1 MLNRKNPPS
10 LGELTDISFVTPELV
25 KCTPSLPLYW
35 MKKVP
40 NATSRIDFY
49 FDAGTTVGSNVISA
63 LTSGLLFS
71 GTKDKTSTQIH
82 NELDSLGAYF
92 DVGLGFETAIVTF
105 YALNEQLPAV
115 VKLFV
120 DLMENATFPSTE
132 VEELI
137 NDRKQKLQ
145 INLEKVSFLAQ
156 RKFQGLIFDRTNYN
170 RTINLEDYNS
180 ISREDIISYFEEN
193 YKKGLKKVFLV
204 GDFKEEVVSTI
215 ANSISIC
222 ALDKQEKAS
231 LNFQNKAETV
241 HLEKADAV
249 QTAIRIG
256 KTLFNK
262 THPDYFGFMILNTIL
277 GDFFGSRLM
286 KNIREDKG
294 YTYGIG
300 SYLSE
305 IKDSGYFV
313 IGTEVGKEVIED
325 TLAEIRK
332 EIEQLQQ
339 ELVSEEE
346 LNLVRNYMLGQT
358 LKSADG
364 PYAMMELFL
373 SVENQNLDLDFF
385 NNFIHKIKSI
395 QAEEL
400 RELAQKY
407 LDWDSFSI
415 VSAG

>member
-120 DLMENATFPSTE
+120 EMMENATFPSTE

-156 RKFQGLIFDRTNYN
+156 RKFQGLIFDGTHYN

-180 ISREDIISYFEEN
+180 VSREEIVSYFEKN

-204 GDFKEEVVSTI
+204 GDFKEEVVSSI
-215 ANSISIC
+215 ANSISSW
-222 ALDKQEKAS
+222 AVEKQETTP

-241 HLEKADAV
+241 HVEKANAV
-249 QTAIRIG
+249 QTAIRVG

-313 IGTEVGKEVIED
+313 IGTEVGTEVKEA
-325 TLAEIRK
+325 TLTEIRK
-332 EIEQLQQ
+332 EIEKLQQ

-346 LNLVRNYMLGQT
+346 LNLVRNYLLGQT

-364 PYAMMELFL
+364 PYALMELFL
-373 SVENQNLDLDFF
+373 SVENQDLDLDFF
-385 NNFIHKIKSI
+385 NDFIHKIKSI

-400 RELAQKY
+400 RELARKH

>member
-82 NELDSLGAYF
+82 NKLDSLGAYF

-120 DLMENATFPSTE
+120 EMMENATFPSIE

-156 RKFQGLIFDRTNYN
+156 RKFQGLIFEGTNYN

-180 ISREDIISYFEEN
+180 VSREEVVSYFEKN

-204 GDFKEEVVSTI
+204 GDFKAEVVSAI
-215 ANSISIC
+215 ANSVSSW
-222 ALDKQEKAS
+222 AVEKQEKAT

-241 HLEKADAV
+241 HVAKGNAV
-249 QTAIRIG
+249 QTAIRVG

-313 IGTEVGKEVIED
+313 IGTEVGKEVKEA
-325 TLAEIRK
+325 TLTEIRK

-346 LNLVRNYMLGQT
+346 LNLVRNYLLGQT

-364 PYAMMELFL
+364 PYALMELFL
-373 SVENQNLDLDFF
+373 SVENQDLDLDFF
-385 NNFIHKIKSI
+385 NDFIHKIKSI

-400 RELAQKY
+400 RELAKKY

>member
-120 DLMENATFPSTE
+120 EMMENATFPSTE

-156 RKFQGLIFDRTNYN
+156 RKFQALIFDGTNYN
-170 RTINLEDYNS
+170 RTINLEDFNS
-180 ISREDIISYFEEN
+180 VSREEIVSYFEKN

-204 GDFKEEVVSTI
+204 GDFKEEVVSAI
-215 ANSISIC
+215 ANSISSW
-222 ALDKQEKAS
+222 AVEKQEKAT
-231 LNFQNKAETV
+231 LNFQNKAESV
-241 HLEKADAV
+241 HVEKANAV
-249 QTAIRIG
+249 QTAIRVG

-313 IGTEVGKEVIED
+313 IGTEVGKEVKEA
-325 TLAEIRK
+325 TLTEIRK

-346 LNLVRNYMLGQT
+346 LNLVRNYLLGQT

-364 PYAMMELFL
+364 PYALMELYL
-373 SVENQNLDLDFF
+373 SVENQDLDLDFF
-385 NNFIHKIKSI
+385 NDFIHKIKSI

-407 LDWDSFSI
+407 LAWDSFSI

>member
-120 DLMENATFPSTE
+120 EMMENATFPSTE

-156 RKFQGLIFDRTNYN
+156 RKFQGLIFDGTHYN

-180 ISREDIISYFEEN
+180 VSREEIVSYFENN

-204 GDFKEEVVSTI
+204 GDLKEEEVSSI
-215 ANSISIC
+215 ANSISSW
-222 ALDKQEKAS
+222 AVEKQEKS
-231 LNFQNKAETV
+231 KLNFQNKVETFHV
-241 HLEKADAV
+241 EKANAV

-256 KTLFNK
+256 KTLFDK
-262 THPDYFGFMILNTIL
+262 THPDYFGFIILNTIL

-313 IGTEVGKEVIED
+313 IGTEVGKEVKEA
-325 TLAEIRK
+325 TLTEIRK
-332 EIEQLQQ
+332 EIEKLQQ

-346 LNLVRNYMLGQT
+346 LNLVRNYLLGQT

-364 PYAMMELFL
+364 PYALMELFL
-373 SVENQNLDLDFF
+373 SVENQDLDLDFF
-385 NNFIHKIKSI
+385 NDFIHKIKSI

-400 RELAQKY
+400 RELAKKY

>member
-25 KCTPSLPLYW
+25 KCTPDLPLYW

-49 FDAGTTVGSNVISA
+49 FNAGTTKGSNVISA
-63 LTSGLLFS
+63 ITSGLLFS

-82 NELDSLGAYF
+82 NELDNLGAYF
-92 DVGLGFETAIVTF
+92 DVGLGFESAIVTF
-105 YALNEQLPAV
+105 YALKEQLPAV

-120 DLMENATFPSTE
+120 EIMENANFPEHE

-156 RKFQGLIFDRTNYN
+156 RKFQSLIFEGTNFSRTV
-170 RTINLEDYNS
+170 NLEDYNS
-180 ISREDIISYFEEN
+180 VTREEIVQFFNTN

-204 GDFKEEVVSTI
+204 GDFEEEIVSTI
-215 ANSISIC
+215 ANSISSW
-222 ALDKQEKAS
+222 AVEKQDKTDIH
-231 LNFQNKAETV
+231 FQNKAETV
-241 HLEKADAV
+241 HVEKANAV
-249 QTAIRIG
+249 QSAIRIG
-256 KTLFNK
+256 KILFNK

-305 IKDSGYFV
+305 IKDTGYFV
-313 IGTEVGKEVIED
+313 IGTEVGKEVKD
-325 TLAEIRK
+325 ATLTEIRK
-332 EIEQLQQ
+332 EIEKLQQ

-346 LNLVRNYMLGQT
+346 LNLVRNYLLGQT

-364 PYAMMELFL
+364 SYALMELFL
-373 SVENQNLDLDFF
+373 SVENQNLDLDFY
-385 NNFIHKIKSI
+385 NDFIHKIKSI

-400 RELAQKY
+400 RELARKY
-407 LDWDSFSI
+407 LDWNSFSI

>member
-63 LTSGLLFS
+63 LASGLLFS

-120 DLMENATFPSTE
+120 EMMDNATFPSTE
-132 VEELI
+132 VKELI

-156 RKFQGLIFDRTNYN
+156 RKFQALIFDGTNYN

-180 ISREDIISYFEEN
+180 VSQEEIVSYFEKN

-204 GDFKEEVVSTI
+204 GDFKEEVVSVI
-215 ANSISIC
+215 ANSISSW
-222 ALDKQEKAS
+222 AVEKQEKAT
-231 LNFQNKAETV
+231 LNFQNKAATV
-241 HLEKADAV
+241 HVEKANAV
-249 QTAIRIG
+249 QTAIRVG

-313 IGTEVGKEVIED
+313 IGTEVGKEVKEA
-325 TLAEIRK
+325 TLTEIRK
-332 EIEQLQQ
+332 EIEKLQQ
-339 ELVSEEE
+339 DLVSEKE
-346 LNLVRNYMLGQT
+346 LNLVRNYLLGQT

-364 PYAMMELFL
+364 PYALMELFL
-373 SVENQNLDLDFF
+373 SVENQNLDLNFF
-385 NNFIHKIKSI
+385 NDFIHKIKSI

-400 RELAQKY
+400 RELARKY
-407 LDWDSFSI
+407 LDWNSFSI

>member
-63 LTSGLLFS
+63 LASGLLFS

-115 VKLFV
+115 VKLLV
-120 DLMENATFPSTE
+120 EMMENATFPSTE

-156 RKFQGLIFDRTNYN
+156 RKFQGLIFDGTHYN

-180 ISREDIISYFEEN
+180 VSREEIVSYFEKN

-204 GDFKEEVVSTI
+204 GDFKEEVVSAI
-215 ANSISIC
+215 ANSISSW
-222 ALDKQEKAS
+222 AVEKQEKAT

-241 HLEKADAV
+241 HVEKANAV
-249 QTAIRIG
+249 QTAIRVG

-313 IGTEVGKEVIED
+313 IGTEVGKEVKEA
-325 TLAEIRK
+325 TLTEIRK
-332 EIEQLQQ
+332 EIEKLQQ

-346 LNLVRNYMLGQT
+346 LNLVRNYLLGQT

-364 PYAMMELFL
+364 PYALMELFL
-373 SVENQNLDLDFF
+373 SVENQDLDLDFF
-385 NNFIHKIKSI
+385 NGFIHKIKSI

-400 RELAQKY
+400 RELAKKY

>member
-71 GTKDKTSTQIH
+71 GTKNKTSTQIH

-120 DLMENATFPSTE
+120 DMMENATFPSTE

-156 RKFQGLIFDRTNYN
+156 RKFQGLIFDGTNYN

-180 ISREDIISYFEEN
+180 VSREEIVSYFEKN

-204 GDFKEEVVSTI
+204 GDFREEVVSAI
-215 ANSISIC
+215 ANSISSW
-222 ALDKQEKAS
+222 AVEKQEKAS
-231 LNFQNKAETV
+231 LNFQNKAATV
-241 HLEKADAV
+241 HVEKANAV
-249 QTAIRIG
+249 QTAIRVG

-313 IGTEVGKEVIED
+313 IGTEVGKEVKEA
-325 TLAEIRK
+325 TLTEIRK
-332 EIEQLQQ
+332 EIEKLQQ

-346 LNLVRNYMLGQT
+346 LNLVRNYLLGQT

-364 PYAMMELFL
+364 PYALMELFL
-373 SVENQNLDLDFF
+373 SVENQDLDLDFF
-385 NNFIHKIKSI
+385 NDFIHKIKSI

-400 RELAQKY
+400 RELAKKY

>member
-120 DLMENATFPSTE
+120 EMMENANFPLTE

-156 RKFQGLIFDRTNYN
+156 RKFQGLIFDGTHYN

-180 ISREDIISYFEEN
+180 VSREEIVSYFEKN

-204 GDFKEEVVSTI
+204 GDFKEEVVSAI
-215 ANSISIC
+215 SNSISSW
-222 ALDKQEKAS
+222 AVEKQEKAM

-241 HLEKADAV
+241 HVEKANAV
-249 QTAIRIG
+249 QTAIRVG

-313 IGTEVGKEVIED
+313 IGTEVGKEVKEA
-325 TLAEIRK
+325 TLTEIRK
-332 EIEQLQQ
+332 EIEKLQQ

-346 LNLVRNYMLGQT
+346 LNLVRNYLLGQT

-364 PYAMMELFL
+364 PYALMELFL
-373 SVENQNLDLDFF
+373 SVENQELDLDFF
-385 NNFIHKIKSI
+385 NDFIHKIKSI

-400 RELAQKY
+400 KELAQKY

>member
-49 FDAGTTVGSNVISA
+49 FDAGTTVGSNVISV

-120 DLMENATFPSTE
+120 EMMDNATFPSTE

-156 RKFQGLIFDRTNYN
+156 RKFQALIFDGTNYN

-180 ISREDIISYFEEN
+180 VSQEEIVSYFEKN

-204 GDFKEEVVSTI
+204 GDFKEEVVSVI
-215 ANSISIC
+215 ANSISSW
-222 ALDKQEKAS
+222 AVEKQEKAT
-231 LNFQNKAETV
+231 LNFQNKAATV
-241 HLEKADAV
+241 HVEKANAV
-249 QTAIRIG
+249 QTAIRVG

-313 IGTEVGKEVIED
+313 IGTEVGKEVKEA
-325 TLAEIRK
+325 TLTEIRK
-332 EIEQLQQ
+332 EIEKLQQ

-346 LNLVRNYMLGQT
+346 LNLVRNYLLGQT

-364 PYAMMELFL
+364 PYALMELFL
-373 SVENQNLDLDFF
+373 SVENQNLDLNFF
-385 NNFIHKIKSI
+385 NDFIHKIKSI

-400 RELAQKY
+400 RELARKY
-407 LDWDSFSI
+407 LDWNSFSI

>member
-120 DLMENATFPSTE
+120 EMMENATFPSTE

-156 RKFQGLIFDRTNYN
+156 RKFQGLIFDGTHYN

-180 ISREDIISYFEEN
+180 VSREEIVSYFEKN

-204 GDFKEEVVSTI
+204 GDFKEEVVSSI
-215 ANSISIC
+215 ANSISSW
-222 ALDKQEKAS
+222 AVEKQETTP

-241 HLEKADAV
+241 HVEKANAV
-249 QTAIRIG
+249 QTAIRVG

-313 IGTEVGKEVIED
+313 IGTEVGTEVKEA
-325 TLAEIRK
+325 TLTEIRK

-346 LNLVRNYMLGQT
+346 LNLVRNYLLGQT

-364 PYAMMELFL
+364 PYALMELFL
-373 SVENQNLDLDFF
+373 SVENQDLDLDFF
-385 NNFIHKIKSI
+385 NDFIHKIKSI

-400 RELAQKY
+400 RDLAQKH
-407 LDWDSFSI
+407 LDWESFSI

>member
-1 MLNRKNPPS
+1 MLNRKNPPL

-25 KCTPSLPLYW
+25 QCTPSLPLYW

-49 FDAGTTVGSNVISA
+49 FNAGTTKGSNVISA
-63 LTSGLLFS
+63 ITSGLLFS

-92 DVGLGFETAIVTF
+92 DIGIGFESAVVTF

-120 DLMENATFPSTE
+120 EVMENATFPTHE

-156 RKFQGLIFDRTNYN
+156 RKFQSLIFDGTNFN
-170 RTINLEDYNS
+170 RIVNLADYDHVS
-180 ISREDIISYFEEN
+180 QKEIVKYFETN
-193 YKKGLKKVFLV
+193 YKKGLKKVFIV
-204 GDFKEEVVSTI
+204 GDFKEEVVAAI
-215 ANSISIC
+215 ANSVSSW
-222 ALDKQEKAS
+222 AVEK
-231 LNFQNKAETV
+231 LEKTENHFQNKAETV
-241 HLEKADAV
+241 HIEKANAV

-256 KTLFNK
+256 KVLFNK

-305 IKDSGYFV
+305 IKDTGYFV
-313 IGTEVGKEVIED
+313 IGTEVGKEVKD
-325 TLAEIRK
+325 ATLIEIRK
-332 EIEQLQQ
+332 EIEKLQQ

-346 LNLVRNYMLGQT
+346 LNLVRNYILGQT

-364 PYAMMELFL
+364 PYALMELFL
-373 SVENQNLDLDFF
+373 SVENQDLTLDFF
-385 NNFIHKIKSI
+385 NDFIHKIKSI

-400 RELAQKY
+400 RELARKY
-407 LDWDSFSI
+407 LDWNSFSI

>member
-10 LGELTDISFVTPELV
+10 LGKLNDISFVTPEV
-25 KCTPSLPLYW
+25 IHCTPTLPLYW

-49 FDAGTTVGSNVISA
+49 FDAGTTRGSNVISA
-63 LTSGLLFS
+63 VTSGLIFS
-71 GTKDKTSTQIH
+71 GTKNKTSSQIH

-92 DVGLGFETAIVTF
+92 DVGIGFETAIITF
-105 YALNEQLPAV
+105 YALNDQLPKV

-120 DLMENATFPSTE
+120 EMMDNVIFPE
-132 VEELI
+132 HELEELI

-145 INLEKVSFLAQ
+145 INLEKVSFIAQ
-156 RKFQGLIFDRTNYN
+156 RNFQSLIFDGTNYN
-170 RTINLEDYNS
+170 RRIELADYGKV
-180 ISREDIISYFEEN
+180 RRDEVQSYFEDN

-204 GDFKEEVVSTI
+204 GDFQEEVVAEI
-215 ANSISIC
+215 ASSVS
-222 ALDKQEKAS
+222 AWAMVQKEKVT
-231 LNFQNKAETV
+231 NQFQNKMETL
-241 HLEKADAV
+241 HTEKPQAV

-262 THPDYFGFMILNTIL
+262 THPDYFGFVIMNTIL

-305 IKDSGYFV
+305 IKENGYFV
-313 IGTEVGKEVIED
+313 IGTEVGKEVKDE
-325 TLAEIRK
+325 TLFEIRK
-332 EIEQLQQ
+332 EIEKLQN
-339 ELVSEEE
+339 ELVSAEE
-346 LNLVRNYMLGQT
+346 LNLVRNYLLGQT

-364 PYAMMELFL
+364 AYALMDLFL
-373 SVENQNLDLDFF
+373 SVENQDLTLDFY
-385 NNFIHKIKSI
+385 NDFIHKLKSI
-395 QAEEL
+395 QAEEI
-400 RELAQKY
+400 RDLARKY
-407 LDWDSFSI
+407 LDWNSFSI

>member
-49 FDAGTTVGSNVISA
+49 FEAGTTVGSNVISA

-120 DLMENATFPSTE
+120 EMMENASFPLTE

-156 RKFQGLIFDRTNYN
+156 RKFQALIFDGTQYN

-180 ISREDIISYFEEN
+180 VSREEIVRYFEKN

-204 GDFKEEVVSTI
+204 SDFKEEVVSAI
-215 ANSISIC
+215 ANSISSW
-222 ALDKQEKAS
+222 AVEKQEKAI
-231 LNFQNKAETV
+231 LNFQNNAETV
-241 HLEKADAV
+241 HVEKANAV
-249 QTAIRIG
+249 QTAIRVG

-313 IGTEVGKEVIED
+313 IGTEVGTEVKEA
-325 TLAEIRK
+325 TLTEIRK

-346 LNLVRNYMLGQT
+346 LNLVRNYLLGQT

-364 PYAMMELFL
+364 PYALMELFL
-373 SVENQNLDLDFF
+373 SVENQDLDLDFF
-385 NNFIHKIKSI
+385 NDFIHKIKSI

-400 RELAQKY
+400 RELARKH

>member
-25 KCTPSLPLYW
+25 KCTPTLPLYW

-49 FDAGTTVGSNVISA
+49 FEAGTSVGSNVISV

-115 VKLFV
+115 VKIFFE
-120 DLMENATFPSTE
+120 MIENATFPSTE

-156 RKFQGLIFDRTNYN
+156 RKFQSLIFDGTNYN

-180 ISREDIISYFEEN
+180 VSREEIVSYFENN

-204 GDFKEEVVSTI
+204 GDLKEEEVSSI
-215 ANSISIC
+215 ANSISSW
-222 ALDKQEKAS
+222 AVEKQEKS
-231 LNFQNKAETV
+231 KLNFQNKVETFHV
-241 HLEKADAV
+241 EKANAV

-256 KTLFNK
+256 KTLFDK
-262 THPDYFGFMILNTIL
+262 THPDYFGFIILNTIL

-313 IGTEVGKEVIED
+313 IGTEVGKEVKEA
-325 TLAEIRK
+325 TLTEIRK
-332 EIEQLQQ
+332 EIEKLQQ

-346 LNLVRNYMLGQT
+346 LNLVRNYLLGQT

-364 PYAMMELFL
+364 PYALMELFL

-385 NNFIHKIKSI
+385 NDFIHKIKSI

-400 RELAQKY
+400 RELARKH
-407 LDWDSFSI
+407 LDWNSFSI

>member
-1 MLNRKNPPS
+1 
-10 LGELTDISFVTPELV
+10 
-25 KCTPSLPLYW
+25 
-35 MKKVP
+35 
-40 NATSRIDFY
+40 
-49 FDAGTTVGSNVISA
+49 
-63 LTSGLLFS
+63 
-71 GTKDKTSTQIH
+71 
-82 NELDSLGAYF
+82 LDSLGAYF

-105 YALNEQLPAV
+105 YALNEQLPEV

-120 DLMENATFPSTE
+120 EMMENATFPQNE

-156 RKFQGLIFDRTNYN
+156 RKFQSLIFDGTNYN
-170 RTINLEDYNS
+170 RTINFEDYNS
-180 ISREDIISYFEEN
+180 VSREEIVRYFENN

-204 GDFKEEVVSTI
+204 GDLKEEEVTSI
-215 ANSISIC
+215 ANSISSW
-222 ALDKQEKAS
+222 AVEREEKTK
-231 LNFQNKAETV
+231 LTFQNKTETV
-241 HLEKADAV
+241 HVEKTDTV

-256 KTLFNK
+256 KILFNK

-305 IKDSGYFV
+305 INDSGYLV
-313 IGTEVGKEVIED
+313 IGTEVGTEVKDATIIE
-325 TLAEIRK
+325 IQK
-332 EIEQLQQ
+332 EIEKLQN

-346 LNLVRNYMLGQT
+346 LNLVRNYLLGQT

-364 PYAMMELFL
+364 PYALMELFL
-373 SVENQNLDLDFF
+373 SVENQQLTLEFYNG
-385 NNFIHKIKSI
+385 FIHKLKSI

-400 RELAQKY
+400 RELARKH
-407 LDWDSFSI
+407 LDWNSFSI

>member
-71 GTKDKTSTQIH
+71 GTKNKTSTQIH

-120 DLMENATFPSTE
+120 EMMENATFPSTE

-156 RKFQGLIFDRTNYN
+156 RKFQGLIFDGTHYN

-180 ISREDIISYFEEN
+180 VSREEIVSYFEKN

-204 GDFKEEVVSTI
+204 GDFKEEVVSSI
-215 ANSISIC
+215 ANSISSW
-222 ALDKQEKAS
+222 AVEKQETTP

-241 HLEKADAV
+241 HVEKANAV
-249 QTAIRIG
+249 QTAIRVG

-313 IGTEVGKEVIED
+313 IGTEVGTEVKEA
-325 TLAEIRK
+325 TLTEIRK
-332 EIEQLQQ
+332 EIEKLQQ

-346 LNLVRNYMLGQT
+346 LNLVRNYLLGQT

-364 PYAMMELFL
+364 PYALMELFL
-373 SVENQNLDLDFF
+373 SVENQDLDLDFF
-385 NNFIHKIKSI
+385 NDFIHKIKSI

-400 RELAQKY
+400 RELARKH

>member
-1 MLNRKNPPS
+1 MLNRKSPPS
-10 LGELTDISFVTPELV
+10 LGELTDITFVTPELV

-120 DLMENATFPSTE
+120 EMMDNATFPSTE

-156 RKFQGLIFDRTNYN
+156 RKFQALIFDGTNYN

-180 ISREDIISYFEEN
+180 VSQEEIVSYFEKN

-204 GDFKEEVVSTI
+204 GDFKEEVVSVI
-215 ANSISIC
+215 ANSISSW
-222 ALDKQEKAS
+222 AVEKQEKAT
-231 LNFQNKAETV
+231 LNFQNKAATV
-241 HLEKADAV
+241 HVEKANAV
-249 QTAIRIG
+249 QTAIRVG

-313 IGTEVGKEVIED
+313 IGTEVGKEVKEA
-325 TLAEIRK
+325 TLTEIRK
-332 EIEQLQQ
+332 EIEKLQQ

-346 LNLVRNYMLGQT
+346 LNLVRNYLLGQT

-364 PYAMMELFL
+364 PYALMELFL
-373 SVENQNLDLDFF
+373 SVENQNLDLNFF
-385 NNFIHKIKSI
+385 NDFIHKIKSI

-400 RELAQKY
+400 RELARKY
-407 LDWDSFSI
+407 LDWNSFSI

>member
-120 DLMENATFPSTE
+120 EMMENATFPSTE

-156 RKFQGLIFDRTNYN
+156 RKFQGLIFDGTHYN

-180 ISREDIISYFEEN
+180 VSREEIVSYFEKN

-204 GDFKEEVVSTI
+204 GDFKEEVVSSI
-215 ANSISIC
+215 ANSISSW
-222 ALDKQEKAS
+222 AVEKQETTP

-241 HLEKADAV
+241 HVEKANAV
-249 QTAIRIG
+249 QTAIRVG

-313 IGTEVGKEVIED
+313 IGTEVGTEVKEA
-325 TLAEIRK
+325 TLTEIRK
-332 EIEQLQQ
+332 EIEKLQQ

-346 LNLVRNYMLGQT
+346 LNLVRNYLLGQT

-364 PYAMMELFL
+364 PYALMELFL
-373 SVENQNLDLDFF
+373 SVENQDLDLDFF
-385 NNFIHKIKSI
+385 NDFIHKIKSI

-400 RELAQKY
+400 RDLAQKH
-407 LDWDSFSI
+407 LDWESFSI

>member
-1 MLNRKNPPS
+1 MLNRKTPPS
-10 LGELTDISFVTPELV
+10 LGELNDISFVTPEV
-25 KCTPSLPLYW
+25 IQCSPTLPLYW

-49 FDAGTTVGSNVISA
+49 FDAGTTIGSNVISA
-63 LTSGLLFS
+63 ITSGLLFS

-105 YALNEQLPAV
+105 YALNEQLPEV

-120 DLMENATFPSTE
+120 EMMENAIFPQNE

-156 RKFQGLIFDRTNYN
+156 RKFQSLIFDGTNYN

-180 ISREDIISYFEEN
+180 VTREDLLSYFENN

-204 GDFKEEVVSTI
+204 GDFRQEQVTNI
-215 ANSISIC
+215 ANSISSWGVE
-222 ALDKQEKAS
+222 KQEKTK

-241 HLEKADAV
+241 HVEKTDAV

-256 KTLFNK
+256 KILFNK

-305 IKDSGYFV
+305 MKDSGYFV
-313 IGTEVGKEVIED
+313 IGTEVGKEVKD
-325 TLAEIRK
+325 ATLTEIQK
-332 EIEQLQQ
+332 EIEKLQN

-346 LNLVRNYMLGQT
+346 LNLVRNYLLGQT

-364 PYAMMELFL
+364 PYALMELFL

-385 NNFIHKIKSI
+385 NDFIHKIKSI

-400 RELAQKY
+400 RDLARKY
-407 LDWDSFSI
+407 LDWNSFSI

>member
-120 DLMENATFPSTE
+120 EMMENATFPSTE

-156 RKFQGLIFDRTNYN
+156 RKFQGLIFDGTHYN

-180 ISREDIISYFEEN
+180 VSREEIVSYFEKN

-204 GDFKEEVVSTI
+204 GDFKEDVVSAI
-215 ANSISIC
+215 ANSISSW
-222 ALDKQEKAS
+222 AVEKQEKAT

-241 HLEKADAV
+241 HIEKSNAV
-249 QTAIRIG
+249 QTAIRVG

-313 IGTEVGKEVIED
+313 IGTEVGKEVKEA
-325 TLAEIRK
+325 TLTEIRK
-332 EIEQLQQ
+332 EIEKLQQ

-346 LNLVRNYMLGQT
+346 LNLVRNYLLGQT

-364 PYAMMELFL
+364 PYALMELFL
-373 SVENQNLDLDFF
+373 SVENQDLDLDFF
-385 NNFIHKIKSI
+385 NDFIHKIKSI

-400 RELAQKY
+400 RELAKKY

>member
-35 MKKVP
+35 MRKVP

-92 DVGLGFETAIVTF
+92 DVGLGYETAIVTF
-105 YALNEQLPAV
+105 YALNEQLPTV
-115 VKLFV
+115 VQLIV
-120 DLMENATFPSTE
+120 EMMENATFPSTE

-156 RKFQGLIFDRTNYN
+156 RRFQGLIFDGTHYN

-180 ISREDIISYFEEN
+180 VSREEIVSYFEKN

-204 GDFKEEVVSTI
+204 GDFKEEVVSAI
-215 ANSISIC
+215 ANSISSW
-222 ALDKQEKAS
+222 AVEKQEKAT
-231 LNFQNKAETV
+231 LNFQNKVATV
-241 HLEKADAV
+241 HVEKANAV
-249 QTAIRIG
+249 QTAIRVG

-313 IGTEVGKEVIED
+313 IGTEVGKELKEA
-325 TLAEIRK
+325 TLTEIRK
-332 EIEQLQQ
+332 EIEKLQQ

-346 LNLVRNYMLGQT
+346 LNLVRNYLLGQT
-358 LKSADG
+358 LKNADG
-364 PYAMMELFL
+364 PYALMELFL
-373 SVENQNLDLDFF
+373 SVENQDLDLDFF
-385 NNFIHKIKSI
+385 NDFIHKIKSI

-400 RELAQKY
+400 RELAKKY

>member
-1 MLNRKNPPS
+1 MLNRKTPPS
-10 LGELTDISFVTPELV
+10 LGELNDISFVTPEV
-25 KCTPSLPLYW
+25 IQCTPTLPLYW

-49 FDAGTTVGSNVISA
+49 FDAGTTIGSNVISA
-63 LTSGLLFS
+63 ITSGLLFS

-105 YALNEQLPAV
+105 YALNEQLPEV

-120 DLMENATFPSTE
+120 EMMENAIFPQNE
-132 VEELI
+132 VDELI

-156 RKFQGLIFDRTNYN
+156 RKFQTLIFDGTNFN

-180 ISREDIISYFEEN
+180 VTREDLLSYFENN
-193 YKKGLKKVFLV
+193 YKKGLKKVFLI
-204 GDFKEEVVSTI
+204 GDFKQEEVTNI
-215 ANSISIC
+215 ANSISSWGVE
-222 ALDKQEKAS
+222 KQEKTT

-241 HLEKADAV
+241 HVEKTDAV

-256 KTLFNK
+256 KILFNK

-305 IKDSGYFV
+305 MNDSGYFV
-313 IGTEVGKEVIED
+313 IGTEVGKDVKD
-325 TLAEIRK
+325 ATLTEIQK
-332 EIEQLQQ
+332 EIEKLQN

-346 LNLVRNYMLGQT
+346 LNLVRNYLLGQT

-364 PYAMMELFL
+364 PYALMELFL

-385 NNFIHKIKSI
+385 NDFIHKIKSI

-400 RELAQKY
+400 RGLARKY

>member
-120 DLMENATFPSTE
+120 EMMENATFPSTE

-145 INLEKVSFLAQ
+145 IN
-156 RKFQGLIFDRTNYN
+156 
-170 RTINLEDYNS
+170 
-180 ISREDIISYFEEN
+180 
-193 YKKGLKKVFLV
+193 KKK
-204 GDFKEEVVSTI
+204 
-215 ANSISIC
+215 
-222 ALDKQEKAS
+222 
-231 LNFQNKAETV
+231 
-241 HLEKADAV
+241 
-249 QTAIRIG
+249 
-256 KTLFNK
+256 
-262 THPDYFGFMILNTIL
+262 
-277 GDFFGSRLM
+277 
-286 KNIREDKG
+286 
-294 YTYGIG
+294 
-300 SYLSE
+300 
-305 IKDSGYFV
+305 
-313 IGTEVGKEVIED
+313 
-325 TLAEIRK
+325 
-332 EIEQLQQ
+332 
-339 ELVSEEE
+339 
-346 LNLVRNYMLGQT
+346 
-358 LKSADG
+358 
-364 PYAMMELFL
+364 
-373 SVENQNLDLDFF
+373 
-385 NNFIHKIKSI
+385 
-395 QAEEL
+395 
-400 RELAQKY
+400 
-407 LDWDSFSI
+407 
-415 VSAG
+415 

>member
-25 KCTPSLPLYW
+25 KCTPTLPLYW

-49 FDAGTTVGSNVISA
+49 FEAGTSVGSNVISV

-115 VKLFV
+115 VKIFFE
-120 DLMENATFPSTE
+120 MIENATFPSTE

-156 RKFQGLIFDRTNYN
+156 RKFQSLIFDGTNYN

-180 ISREDIISYFEEN
+180 VSREEIVSYFENN

-204 GDFKEEVVSTI
+204 GDLTEEEVSSI
-215 ANSISIC
+215 ANSISSW
-222 ALDKQEKAS
+222 AVEKQEKS
-231 LNFQNKAETV
+231 KLNFQNKVETFHV
-241 HLEKADAV
+241 EKANAV

-256 KTLFNK
+256 KTLFDK

-313 IGTEVGKEVIED
+313 IGTEVGKEVKEA
-325 TLAEIRK
+325 TLTEIRK
-332 EIEQLQQ
+332 EIEKLQQ

-346 LNLVRNYMLGQT
+346 LNLVRNYLLGQT

-364 PYAMMELFL
+364 PYALMELFL

-385 NNFIHKIKSI
+385 NDFIHKIKSI

-400 RELAQKY
+400 RELARKY
-407 LDWDSFSI
+407 LDWNSFSI

>member
-71 GTKDKTSTQIH
+71 GTKDKTSSQIH

-120 DLMENATFPSTE
+120 DMMENATLPSTE

-156 RKFQGLIFDRTNYN
+156 RQFQGLIFDGTNYN

-204 GDFKEEVVSTI
+204 GDFKEEVVSAI
-215 ANSISIC
+215 ANSISMF
-222 ALDKQEKAS
+222 ALDKQEKET
-231 LNFQNKAETV
+231 LNFKNRAETV
-241 HLEKADAV
+241 HHEKAEAV

-313 IGTEVGKEVIED
+313 IGTEVGKEVKEA
-325 TLAEIRK
+325 TLTEIRK
-332 EIEQLQQ
+332 EIEKLQQ

-364 PYAMMELFL
+364 PYALMELFL

-400 RELAQKY
+400 RDLAQKY

>member
-1 MLNRKNPPS
+1 MLNRKTPPS
-10 LGELTDISFVTPELV
+10 LGELNDISFVTPEV
-25 KCTPSLPLYW
+25 IQCTSTLPLYW

-49 FDAGTTVGSNVISA
+49 FDAGTSKGSNVISS

-92 DVGLGFETAIVTF
+92 DVGLGLETAIVTF

-120 DLMENATFPSTE
+120 ELVENATFPE
-132 VEELI
+132 HELEELI
-137 NDRKQKLQ
+137 KDRKQKLQ
-145 INLEKVSFLAQ
+145 INLEKVSFIAQ
-156 RKFQGLIFDRTNYN
+156 RKFQSLIFDGTVYN
-170 RTINLEDYNS
+170 RRIELADYDTSNRAE
-180 ISREDIISYFEEN
+180 IVSYFETN
-193 YKKGLKKVFLV
+193 YKKGLKKVFLI
-204 GDFKEEVVSTI
+204 GDFQAETVAEIAQSVSSWAQVEKEAVKNT
-215 ANSISIC
+215 
-222 ALDKQEKAS
+222 
-231 LNFQNKAETV
+231 FQNKIETV
-241 HLEKADAV
+241 HLEKKDAV

-256 KTLFNK
+256 KTLLNK
-262 THPDYFGFMILNTIL
+262 THPDFFGFAILNTIL

-305 IKDSGYFV
+305 IKECGYFV
-313 IGTEVGKEVIED
+313 IGTEVGKEVKD
-325 TLAEIRK
+325 ATLTEIQK
-332 EIEQLQQ
+332 EIEKLQN

-346 LNLVRNYMLGQT
+346 LNLVRNYLLGQT

-364 PYAMMELFL
+364 PYALMDLFL
-373 SVENQNLDLDFF
+373 SVENQNLTLYFYND
-385 NNFIHKIKSI
+385 FIHKIKSI
-395 QAEEL
+395 QAEEI
-400 RELAQKY
+400 RELARKH
-407 LDWDSFSI
+407 LDWNSFSI
-415 VSAG
+415 VTAG

>member
-25 KCTPSLPLYW
+25 KCTPSLPLYL

-120 DLMENATFPSTE
+120 EMMENATFPSTE

-156 RKFQGLIFDRTNYN
+156 RKFQGLIFDGTHYN

-180 ISREDIISYFEEN
+180 VSREEIVSYFEKN

-204 GDFKEEVVSTI
+204 GDFKEEVVSDI
-215 ANSISIC
+215 ANSISSW
-222 ALDKQEKAS
+222 AVEKQEKAK

-241 HLEKADAV
+241 HVEKANAV
-249 QTAIRIG
+249 QTAIRVG

-313 IGTEVGKEVIED
+313 IGTEVGKEVKEA
-325 TLAEIRK
+325 TLTEIRK

-346 LNLVRNYMLGQT
+346 LNLVRNYLLGQT

-364 PYAMMELFL
+364 PYALMELFL

-385 NNFIHKIKSI
+385 NDFIHKIKSI
-395 QAEEL
+395 QADEL
-400 RELAQKY
+400 RELAKKY
-407 LDWDSFSI
+407 LAWDSFSI

>member
-120 DLMENATFPSTE
+120 EMMENATFPSTE

-156 RKFQGLIFDRTNYN
+156 RKFQALIFDGTNYN

-180 ISREDIISYFEEN
+180 VSREEIVSYFEKN

-204 GDFKEEVVSTI
+204 GDFKEEVVSAI
-215 ANSISIC
+215 ANSISSW
-222 ALDKQEKAS
+222 AVDKQEKAT
-231 LNFQNKAETV
+231 LKFQNRAETV
-241 HLEKADAV
+241 HVKKANAV
-249 QTAIRIG
+249 QTAIRVG

-305 IKDSGYFV
+305 TENGGYFV
-313 IGTEVGKEVIED
+313 IGTEVGTEVKEA
-325 TLAEIRK
+325 TLSEIRK
-332 EIEQLQQ
+332 EFEKLQQ
-339 ELVSEEE
+339 ELVSEDE
-346 LNLVRNYMLGQT
+346 LNLVRNYLLGQT

-364 PYAMMELFL
+364 PYALMELFL
-373 SVENQNLDLDFF
+373 SVENQELDLDFF
-385 NNFIHKIKSI
+385 NDFIHKIKSI

-400 RELAQKY
+400 KELAQKY

>member
-25 KCTPSLPLYW
+25 KCTPILPLYW

-120 DLMENATFPSTE
+120 EMMENATFPSTE

-156 RKFQGLIFDRTNYN
+156 RKFQGLIFDGTHYN

-180 ISREDIISYFEEN
+180 VSREEIVSYFEKN

-204 GDFKEEVVSTI
+204 GDFKAEVVSAI
-215 ANSISIC
+215 AKSVSSW
-222 ALDKQEKAS
+222 AVEKQEKAI
-231 LNFQNKAETV
+231 LNFQNKAATV
-241 HLEKADAV
+241 HVEKANAV
-249 QTAIRIG
+249 QTAIRVG

-313 IGTEVGKEVIED
+313 IGTEVGKEVKEA
-325 TLAEIRK
+325 TLTEIRK
-332 EIEQLQQ
+332 EIEKLQQ

-346 LNLVRNYMLGQT
+346 LNLVRNYLLGQT

-364 PYAMMELFL
+364 PYALMELFL
-373 SVENQNLDLDFF
+373 SVENQDLDLDFF
-385 NNFIHKIKSI
+385 NDFIHKIKSI

-400 RELAQKY
+400 RELAKKY

>member
-120 DLMENATFPSTE
+120 DIMENATFPSTE

-156 RKFQGLIFDRTNYN
+156 RKFQGLIFDGTHYN

-180 ISREDIISYFEEN
+180 VSREEIVSYFEKN

-204 GDFKEEVVSTI
+204 GDFKEEVVSAI
-215 ANSISIC
+215 ANSVSSW
-222 ALDKQEKAS
+222 AVEKQEKAII
-231 LNFQNKAETV
+231 NFQNKAATV
-241 HLEKADAV
+241 HVEKANAV
-249 QTAIRIG
+249 QTAIRVG

-313 IGTEVGKEVIED
+313 IGTEVGKEVKEA
-325 TLAEIRK
+325 TLTEIRK
-332 EIEQLQQ
+332 EIEKLQQ

-346 LNLVRNYMLGQT
+346 LNLVRNYLLGQT

-364 PYAMMELFL
+364 PYALMELFL
-373 SVENQNLDLDFF
+373 SVENQDLDLDFF
-385 NNFIHKIKSI
+385 NDFIHKIKSI

-400 RELAQKY
+400 RELAKKY

>member
-1 MLNRKNPPS
+1 MLNRKNPPP

-25 KCTPSLPLYW
+25 QCTPTLPLYW
-35 MKKVP
+35 MRKVP
-40 NATSRIDFY
+40 NATARIDFH
-49 FDAGTTVGSNVISA
+49 FDAGTTKGSILTSVI
-63 LTSGLLFS
+63 TSGLLFA
-71 GTKDKTSTQIH
+71 GTEQKSSIQIH

-115 VKLFV
+115 VNLFIEI
-120 DLMENATFPSTE
+120 MENATFPAQE

-156 RKFQGLIFDRTNYN
+156 RKFQGLIFDGTNYN
-170 RTINLEDYNS
+170 QTINLEDYNS
-180 ISREDIISYFEEN
+180 IKREEVIDYFENN
-193 YKKGLKKVFLV
+193 YKNGLKKSFLI
-204 GDFKEEVVSTI
+204 GDFKDEEVKRI
-215 ANSISIC
+215 ANAISSW
-222 ALDKQEKAS
+222 AVDKDEKAIS
-231 LNFQNKAETV
+231 NFQNKAEMV
-241 HLEKADAV
+241 HVEKADAV

-262 THPDYFGFMILNTIL
+262 THPDYFGFIILNTIL

-305 IKDSGYFV
+305 TEDSGYFV
-313 IGTEVGKEVIED
+313 IGAEVGKEVKEA
-325 TLAEIRK
+325 TLTEIRK
-332 EIEQLQQ
+332 EIEKLQS

-346 LNLVRNYMLGQT
+346 LQLVRNYLLGQT

-364 PYAMMELFL
+364 PYALMELFL
-373 SVENQNLDLDFF
+373 SVENQNLELDFF
-385 NNFIHKIKSI
+385 NKFIAKIKSI
-395 QAEEL
+395 QADEIL
-400 RELAQKY
+400 DLARKY
-407 LDWDSFSI
+407 LDWNSFS
-415 VSAG
+415 VVTAG

>member
-35 MKKVP
+35 MRKVP

-105 YALNEQLPAV
+105 YALNEQLPTV

-120 DLMENATFPSTE
+120 EMMENATFPSTE

-156 RKFQGLIFDRTNYN
+156 RRFQGLIFDGTHYN

-180 ISREDIISYFEEN
+180 VSREEIVSYFEKN

-204 GDFKEEVVSTI
+204 GDFKEEVVSAI
-215 ANSISIC
+215 ANSISSW
-222 ALDKQEKAS
+222 AVEKQEKAT
-231 LNFQNKAETV
+231 LNFQNKVATV
-241 HLEKADAV
+241 HVEKANAV
-249 QTAIRIG
+249 QTAIRVG

-313 IGTEVGKEVIED
+313 IGTEVGKELKEA
-325 TLAEIRK
+325 TLTEIRK
-332 EIEQLQQ
+332 EIEKLQQ

-346 LNLVRNYMLGQT
+346 LNLVRNYLLGQT
-358 LKSADG
+358 LKNADG
-364 PYAMMELFL
+364 PYALMELFL
-373 SVENQNLDLDFF
+373 SVENQDLDLDFF
-385 NNFIHKIKSI
+385 NDFIHKIKSI

-400 RELAQKY
+400 RELAKKY

>member
-49 FDAGTTVGSNVISA
+49 FNAGTTVGSNVISA
-63 LTSGLLFS
+63 LTSGLIFS

-105 YALNEQLPAV
+105 YALNEQLPAI

-120 DLMENATFPSTE
+120 EMMENVTFPSTE

-156 RKFQGLIFDRTNYN
+156 SKFQGLIFDGTHYN

-180 ISREDIISYFEEN
+180 VSREEIVSYFEKN

-204 GDFKEEVVSTI
+204 GDFKEEVVSAI
-215 ANSISIC
+215 AKSVSSW
-222 ALDKQEKAS
+222 AVEKEEKTK
-231 LNFQNKAETV
+231 LTFQNKAETV
-241 HLEKADAV
+241 HVEKANAV
-249 QTAIRIG
+249 QTAIRVG

-305 IKDSGYFV
+305 IKESGYFV
-313 IGTEVGKEVIED
+313 IVTEVGKEVKEA
-325 TLAEIRK
+325 TLTEIRK
-332 EIEQLQQ
+332 EIEKLQQ

-346 LNLVRNYMLGQT
+346 LNLVRNYLLGQT

-364 PYAMMELFL
+364 PYALMELFL
-373 SVENQNLDLDFF
+373 SVENQDLDLDFF
-385 NNFIHKIKSI
+385 NDFIHKIKSI

-400 RELAQKY
+400 RELAKKY

>member
-92 DVGLGFETAIVTF
+92 DVGLGFEAAIVTF

-120 DLMENATFPSTE
+120 EMMENATFPSTE

-156 RKFQGLIFDRTNYN
+156 RKFQALIFDGTNYN

-180 ISREDIISYFEEN
+180 VSREEIVRYFEKN
-193 YKKGLKKVFLV
+193 YKTGLKKVFLV
-204 GDFKEEVVSTI
+204 GDFKKEVVSAI
-215 ANSISIC
+215 ANSISSW
-222 ALDKQEKAS
+222 AVDKQEKAT
-231 LNFQNKAETV
+231 LKFQNRAETV
-241 HLEKADAV
+241 HVKKANAV
-249 QTAIRIG
+249 QTAIRVG

-305 IKDSGYFV
+305 TENGGYFV
-313 IGTEVGKEVIED
+313 IGTEVGTEVKEA
-325 TLAEIRK
+325 TLSEIRK
-332 EIEQLQQ
+332 EIEKLQQ

-346 LNLVRNYMLGQT
+346 LNLVRNYLLGQT

-364 PYAMMELFL
+364 PYALMELFL
-373 SVENQNLDLDFF
+373 SVENQELDLDFF
-385 NNFIHKIKSI
+385 NDFIHKIKSI

-400 RELAQKY
+400 KELAQKY

>member
-25 KCTPSLPLYW
+25 KCTPSLPLYL

-120 DLMENATFPSTE
+120 EMMENATFPSTE

-156 RKFQGLIFDRTNYN
+156 RKFQGLIFDGTHYN

-180 ISREDIISYFEEN
+180 VSREEIVSYFEKN

-204 GDFKEEVVSTI
+204 GDFKEEVVSDI
-215 ANSISIC
+215 ANSISSW
-222 ALDKQEKAS
+222 AVEKQEKAK

-241 HLEKADAV
+241 HVEKANAV
-249 QTAIRIG
+249 QTAIRVG

-313 IGTEVGKEVIED
+313 IGTEVGKEVKEA
-325 TLAEIRK
+325 TLTEIRK

-346 LNLVRNYMLGQT
+346 LNLVRNYLLGQT

-364 PYAMMELFL
+364 PYALMELFL

-385 NNFIHKIKSI
+385 NDFIHKIKSI

-400 RELAQKY
+400 RELAKKY